1 MGNAL
6 DNLLASKPTTGEA
19 PTETAGFKKLP
30 PEQFAELT
38 TQVEEF
44 RKRILKGET
53 LSVQEAA
60 LITVWFRNRR
70 VEGFILAASKA
81 KPKKKTSTVG
91 VKRKRTLKSEEKQA
105 LGAALLDS
113 L

>member
-1 MGNAL
+1 MSSVI
-6 DNLLASKPTTGEA
+6 DDLLASKPTTGEV
-19 PTETAGFKKLP
+19 PSETTKFKKLP

-38 TQVEEF
+38 SQVEEF

-53 LSVQEAA
+53 LTVQEAA

-70 VEGFILAASKA
+70 VEGFVLAASKA
-81 KPKKKTSTVG
+81 KPKKKAAPG

>member
-1 MGNAL
+1 MSSLL

-19 PTETAGFKKLP
+19 SPEISGFKKLP
-30 PEQFAELT
+30 ADQFEALT
-38 TQVEEF
+38 TKVEEF
-44 RKRILKGET
+44 KQRILKGET
-53 LSVQEAA
+53 LTVQEAA

-81 KPKKKTSTVG
+81 KPKKKTSAAG